1 MLRSLI
7 VRWIVMA
14 IAFGITAWLLDG
26 MDVSGG
32 VTGALWVALIFGIV
46 NAVIGTVLRII
57 TLPLT
62 ILTLGLFSV
71 LVNAFLLWLVD
82 SITGDLT
89 IDDFFWTTIWAAL
102 ILAFTVVIVDFVIG
116 KALPGGRRN

>member
-7 VRWIVMA
+7 VRWVVIA

-26 MDVSGG
+26 VYVSGG

-46 NAVIGTVLRII
+46 NAVIGTFLRII

-62 ILTLGLFSV
+62 VLTLGLFSIV
-71 LVNAFLLWLVD
+71 VNAFLLWLVD
-82 SITGDLT
+82 AITSDLT
-89 IDDFFWTTIWAAL
+89 IDSFFWTTIWAAL
-102 ILAFTVVIVDFVIG
+102 ILAFTVVIVDFVLG
-116 KALPGGRRN
+116 KALPGGRRR

>member
-7 VRWIVMA
+7 VRWIVIA

-32 VTGALWVALIFGIV
+32 VTGALWVALIFGVV
-46 NAVIGTVLRII
+46 NAVIGTVVRII

-62 ILTLGLFSV
+62 VLTLGLFSI

-82 SITGDLT
+82 AITNDLT
-89 IDDFFWTTIWAAL
+89 IDSFFWTTIWAAL
-102 ILAFTVVIVDFVIG
+102 ILAFTVVIVDFVLG
-116 KALPGGRRN
+116 KALPGGRRG

>member
-7 VRWIVMA
+7 VRWVVIA

-62 ILTLGLFSV
+62 VLTLGLFSIV
-71 LVNAFLLWLVD
+71 VNAILLSLVD
-82 SITGDLT
+82 AITSDLT
-89 IDDFFWTTIWAAL
+89 IDSFFWTTIWAAL
-102 ILAFTVVIVDFVIG
+102 ILAFTVVIVDFVLG
-116 KALPGGRRN
+116 KALPGGRRR